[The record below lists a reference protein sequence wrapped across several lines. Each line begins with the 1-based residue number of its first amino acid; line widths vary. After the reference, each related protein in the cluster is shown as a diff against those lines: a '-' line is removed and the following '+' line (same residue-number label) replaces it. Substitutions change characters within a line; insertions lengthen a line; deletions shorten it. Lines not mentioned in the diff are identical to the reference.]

1 MEEEYLGLCKG
12 YSSNNTSTQW
22 SDKAPTRINFQ
33 IIQHVHVATS
43 WCIFSVAV
51 TLATTEG
58 TTKAIT
64 LSEID
69 PEGRLTNVSIS
80 ESVTLSPL

>member
-12 YSSNNTSTQW
+12 YSSYNTSTQW
-22 SDKAPTRINFQ
+22 RDKAPTR